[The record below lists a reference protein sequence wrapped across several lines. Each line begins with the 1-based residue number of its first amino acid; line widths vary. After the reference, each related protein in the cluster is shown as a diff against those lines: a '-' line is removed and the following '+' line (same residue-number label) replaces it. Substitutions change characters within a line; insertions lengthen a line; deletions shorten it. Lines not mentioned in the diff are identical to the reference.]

1 MNTKTLNTGCGQ
13 LTQTSLKSFF
23 PFGLM
28 CAVLLGALF
37 AATAHAAD
45 GTPVWTNYFNG
56 TGNGDDQASVVT
68 VDGSGNV
75 IVTGYSYGSG
85 YDYATIKYSSAG
97 VPLWTNRFNGAGNS
111 GDVVTSMTVDGV
123 GNVIVTGYAT
133 GSGSGFDCV
142 TIKYS
147 SAGVPLWTNLFNDPG
162 NYDDNATS
170 LAVDGSGNV
179 IVTGSAPNG
188 FPNGQDYLTIKYSSA
203 GVPLWTNFFNS
214 ANFSSDFARCLAM
227 DSSGNVI
234 VSGYSHVSGSS
245 YDYATVKYSSAGVPV
260 WTNLFNGVGNS
271 DDFVYSVAV
280 DGSGNAIVT
289 GYSYASGG
297 VNSDYATIKYSSAGV
312 PLWTNLFNGAGNNND
327 AASSVAVDGSGN
339 VIVTGFATAV
349 GFDFNYAT
357 IKYSSAGT
365 PLWTNLFNRAG
376 NNDDAANSL
385 AVDGSGNV
393 IVTGYSY
400 SPANSFDFATIKYSG
415 IDKPVISVQ
424 PVNQMVALTSNAI
437 FSVTASGAAPLA
449 YQWYLNGASLA
460 GRTNSALTVSNVAY
474 ANQGGS
480 YQVIIT
486 NVYGAVTSSV
496 AVLTI
501 SNLPFQLPGDKGKL
515 GFANKQ
521 FYLTV
526 IGPAGSNAVISAST
540 NLLSWVPL
548 VTNPLTIGSI
558 MFTDAL
564 STNFMKRFYRANLQ

>member
-85 YDYATIKYSSAG
+85 YD
-97 VPLWTNRFNGAGNS
+97 
-111 GDVVTSMTVDGV
+111 
-123 GNVIVTGYAT
+123 
-133 GSGSGFDCV
+133 
-142 TIKYS
+142 
-147 SAGVPLWTNLFNDPG
+147 
-162 NYDDNATS
+162 
-170 LAVDGSGNV
+170 
-179 IVTGSAPNG
+179 
-188 FPNGQDYLTIKYSSA
+188 
-203 GVPLWTNFFNS
+203 
-214 ANFSSDFARCLAM
+214 
-227 DSSGNVI
+227 
-234 VSGYSHVSGSS
+234 
-245 YDYATVKYSSAGVPV
+245 
-260 WTNLFNGVGNS
+260 
-271 DDFVYSVAV
+271 
-280 DGSGNAIVT
+280 
-289 GYSYASGG
+289 
-297 VNSDYATIKYSSAGV
+297 
-312 PLWTNLFNGAGNNND
+312 
-327 AASSVAVDGSGN
+327 
-339 VIVTGFATAV
+339 
-349 GFDFNYAT
+349 YAT